1 MGTKREITGDL
12 RQVLKPYLGHWDVPE
27 SGDLV
32 LTIDKIYEED
42 VKNERGTER
51 KPVMYWKETNYKPMI
66 INKTNNDS
74 ITALYGR
81 RTERNNWEGKK
92 IALYSAVVPR
102 SSDGHGL
109 RIREYKPEP
118 DEYVCESCGTVI
130 TDVGKFKAKNIAIS
144 SRNQFGQV
152 LCMDCAKA
160 AKEALEG
167 GEDEA

>member
-1 MGTKREITGDL
+1 MGNKRELVGDL

-27 SGDLV
+27 NGDLV
-32 LTIDKIYEED
+32 LTIDKVYEED
-42 VKNERGTER
+42 VKNEHGTER
-51 KPVMYWKETNYKPMI
+51 KPVMYWQEPNYKPMI

-81 RTERNNWEGKK
+81 RTERNTWEGKK

-109 RIREYKPEP
+109 RIRDYKPEP
-118 DEYVCESCGTVI
+118 DEYVCENCGAVI
-130 TDVGKFKAKNIAIS
+130 VDSGKFKAKNIAKS
-144 SRNQFGQV
+144 SYNQFGQV

-160 AKEALEG
+160 AKEALNADSE
-167 GEDEA
+167 